1 VQTAE
6 SYMLVVIEKVCGHV
20 EPLVLLATTF
30 RLFLLGA
37 KRITIINVVHIL
49 NNVV

>member
-6 SYMLVVIEKVCGHV
+6 SYMLVVIENVCGHV
-20 EPLVLLATTF
+20 KPLVLLATTY
-30 RLFLLGA
+30 RQCLLEA

-49 NNVV
+49 KNDV